1 MTDVSLEWGGD
12 FIVSASGGLLL
23 ADRDD
28 LARQRIERRLFTAV
42 RGYVWH
48 QDYGVGLPQKIG
60 RTVNVNT
67 LTALV
72 RSQIALEAAVAP
84 SPIPQIS
91 VVEDANNVGLYT
103 ISISYTDAAN
113 GSAVS
118 FSISTS

>member
-1 MTDVSLEWGGD
+1 MPDVSLEWGGD
-12 FIVSASGGLLL
+12 FVVSASGGLLL

-42 RGYVWH
+42 RGYLWH
-48 QDYGVGLPQKIG
+48 QDYGVGIPQKIG

-84 SPIPQIS
+84 YPVPIIS
-91 VVEDANNVGLYT
+91 VTEDANNLNLYT
-103 ISISYTDAAN
+103 ISISYTSATN
-113 GSAVS
+113 GSPVTL
-118 FSISTS
+118 SISTS

>member
-1 MTDVSLEWGGD
+1 MPDAFLEWGGD
-12 FIVSASGGLLL
+12 FAVSASGGLLL

-60 RTVNVNT
+60 RTVNVAT

-84 SPIPQIS
+84 YPVPVIS
-91 VVEDANNVGLYT
+91 VAEDQNNLNLYT
-103 ISISYTDAAN
+103 ISISYTSAVN
-113 GSAVS
+113 GSPVTLS
-118 FSISTS
+118 VSTS